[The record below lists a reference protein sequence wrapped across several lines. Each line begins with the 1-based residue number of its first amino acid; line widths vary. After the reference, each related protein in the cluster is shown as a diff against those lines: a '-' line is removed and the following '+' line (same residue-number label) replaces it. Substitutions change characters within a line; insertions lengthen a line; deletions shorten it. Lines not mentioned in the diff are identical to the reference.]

1 MQDVPKK
8 VSLGNTELAFQKFG
22 IEVILAKSLQ
32 YLFDMSGVH
41 SQVTR
46 VDQDVVKVYNTSD
59 I

>member
-1 MQDVPKK
+1 MQDVPKE
-8 VSLGNTELAFQKFG
+8 VGLGNTELAFRKFG

-32 YLFDMSGVH
+32 YLFDISSVR
-41 SQVTR
+41 SQVTG

>member
-1 MQDVPKK
+1 MQDIPKE

-32 YLFDMSGVH
+32 YLFDMSGMR
-41 SQVTR
+41 SWVTG
-46 VDQDVVKVYNTSD
+46 VDQDVIKVYDTSN